1 MAFPSEG
8 FESTQ
13 TISPAQQM
21 AMSRF
26 VTRTYGWMFLGLLLT
41 AFISYAIA
49 SSETA
54 VTWLMQN
61 RWAFYGAIIAE
72 FAVVIALTAAA
83 RRLSA
88 FAATL
93 GFVFYAALNG
103 VVFSAIFLVYTMS
116 SIANVFFI
124 AAAMFGGLALFGA
137 VTKKDLTAL
146 GTFVGMGLWGLILLG
161 LVNMFVGSQSLNF
174 GLGLAG
180 VLIFAGLTAY
190 DSQKIRMMAYQSA
203 GDGARGGEAEK
214 GAIFGAL
221 MMYLNFINLFL
232 SLLRV
237 MGSRRG

>member
-1 MAFPSEG
+1 MAFQNQSY
-8 FESTQ
+8 ESTP
-13 TISPAQQM
+13 TISPTEQI

-26 VTRTYGWMFLGLLLT
+26 VTRTYGWMFLGLALT

-49 SSETA
+49 SSESA
-54 VTWLMQN
+54 MTWLMQN
-61 RWAFYGAIIAE
+61 RWAFYGAMIAE

-83 RRLSA
+83 QRLSA

-103 VVFSAIFLVYTMS
+103 VVFSTIFMAYAMG
-116 SIANVFFI
+116 SIANVFLI
-124 AAAMFGGLALFGA
+124 TSAMFGGLALFGA
-137 VTKKDLTAL
+137 VTKKDLTGL

-161 LVNMFVGSQSLNF
+161 LVNMFVGSASLNF

-180 VLIFAGLTAY
+180 VLVFAGLTAY
-190 DSQKIRMMAYQSA
+190 DSQKIRVMAYQSVTS
-203 GDGARGGEAEK
+203 GGSGEAEK

-221 MMYLNFINLFL
+221 MLYLDFINLFL

-237 MGSRRG
+237 MGSRRD

>member
-1 MAFPSEG
+1 MAFPGKG
-8 FESTQ
+8 FETAPA
-13 TISPAQQM
+13 ISPTEQI

-26 VTRTYGWMFLGLLLT
+26 VTRTYGWMFLGLALT

-49 SSETA
+49 SSESA

-83 RRLSA
+83 QRLSA
-88 FAATL
+88 MAATL
-93 GFVFYAALNG
+93 GFLFYSALNG
-103 VVFSAIFLVYTMS
+103 VTFSAIFLVYTMS

-137 VTKKDLTAL
+137 VTKKDLTGL

-174 GLGLAG
+174 GLGLGG
-180 VLIFAGLTAY
+180 VLIFSGLTAY
-190 DSQKIRMMAYQSA
+190 DSQKIRMMAYQSVA
-203 GDGARGGEAEK
+203 SGGGGGAAEK
-214 GAIFGAL
+214 GAVFGAL

-232 SLLRV
+232 SLLRI
-237 MGSRRG
+237 MGSRRD